1 MYRLCGRRESKLPQF
16 NFNWNCLFKLSL
28 AILEYWSKVL
38 LCTLKL
44 IIFKTYPLL
53 KQFYL
58 DKAFCQQHI
67 QIMEEMKVPTGLN
80 EFLKFCGSDPD
91 QNERYILFDIDAVLY
106 MLCFVSESSRK
117 KLVNSKIAEL
127 NIQIQDNRNSGIPA
141 VQGTAAY
148 VDNPEMMKDDLLMQE
163 DGATECSK

>member
-1 MYRLCGRRESKLPQF
+1 
-16 NFNWNCLFKLSL
+16 
-28 AILEYWSKVL
+28 
-38 LCTLKL
+38 
-44 IIFKTYPLL
+44 
-53 KQFYL
+53 
-58 DKAFCQQHI
+58 
-67 QIMEEMKVPTGLN
+67 MEEMKVPTGLN

-127 NIQIQDNRNSGIPA
+127 NILIQDNRNSGIPA
-141 VQGTAAY
+141 VQGTEAF